1 MGLLFFFSLLD
12 MALVIISGFFS
23 GTLNQKGI
31 AQVEDGAS

>member
-1 MGLLFFFSLLD
+1 MGLLFFFPLLD